1 MKAASEGLHR
11 VSLAVTGVLGV
22 PAANDNA
29 TLTPETILKMVN
41 ALPPATGIA
50 LDGPGRALK
59 EGESVTLTAAI
70 IPSDAKPDGL
80 TWTVSKA
87 EGQGA
92 VDDLLLEDH
101 GDGTATVTLK
111 KQYKDGAS
119 YVVTV
124 RSAGGLS
131 ATVTVW
137 GEALG
142 AEPNV
147 PGFVP
152 IGAIL
157 PGGAKR
163 IGRAHV

>member
-1 MKAASEGLHR
+1 M
-11 VSLAVTGVLGV
+11 
-22 PAANDNA
+22 
-29 TLTPETILKMVN
+29 
-41 ALPPATGIA
+41 
-50 LDGPGRALK
+50 
-59 EGESVTLTAAI
+59 
-70 IPSDAKPDGL
+70 
-80 TWTVSKA
+80 
-87 EGQGA
+87 
-92 VDDLLLEDH
+92 
-101 GDGTATVTLK
+101 TLK

-152 IGAIL
+152 IGAML
-157 PGGAKR
+157 PGGAEGKR
-163 IGRAHV
+163 PFGVRSGLAVELSKYL